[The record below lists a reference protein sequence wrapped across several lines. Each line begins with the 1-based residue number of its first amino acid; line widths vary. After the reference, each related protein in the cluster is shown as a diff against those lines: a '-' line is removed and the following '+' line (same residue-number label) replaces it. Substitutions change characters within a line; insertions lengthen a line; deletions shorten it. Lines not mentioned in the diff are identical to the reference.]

1 MDCLVIAVREA
12 YKQARR
18 CWQLRGQGPCW
29 YWAVNPPMTAYR
41 NADPVGVGE
50 RVCESHQSRPD
61 LTSPWTMAT
70 DVSKVSRGGCAA
82 RIALSEAGSNSVV
95 RSGVAAILMTA
106 ARTMWQTPT
115 GKGNAC
121 GRRNR
126 VGYE

>member
-1 MDCLVIAVREA
+1 MKRCGGQFFSWPPRFVLGSFN
-12 YKQARR
+12 RR
-18 CWQLRGQGPCW
+18 
-29 YWAVNPPMTAYR
+29 TASPRTDR

-50 RVCESHQSRPD
+50 RVRESHQSRPD

-106 ARTMWQTPT
+106 AQTMWQTPT